1 VLPRPPSEDDPR
13 EARPAQNKQNELVRL
28 QMEITREVGRDAPH
42 IAAMVFGD
50 AKDHPDVVGLPN
62 ARLDAV
68 YRDAF
73 VRQDRTWL
81 QAEAHRD
88 PEQFLKVAERIGVR
102 MPDPANPTPMH
113 PAMAPLAPP
122 SAPAPMAPPMPAA
135 PMGMPQVPMALPPA
149 AEPQLPTI
157 LGPSGQPLPPSGA
170 VGVG

>member
-1 VLPRPPSEDDPR
+1 
-13 EARPAQNKQNELVRL
+13 
-28 QMEITREVGRDAPH
+28 MEITREVGRDAPH
-42 IAAMVFGD
+42 IANMVFGD

-62 ARLDAV
+62 ERLDAV

-73 VRQDRTWL
+73 VRQDRPWL

-102 MPDPANPTPMH
+102 MPDPSNPTPLH

-122 SAPAPMAPPMPAA
+122 AAPAAA
-135 PMGMPQVPMALPPA
+135 PMGMPAPAPMGLPPV

-157 LGPSGQPLPPSGA
+157 LGPSGQPLPPSGL
-170 VGVG
+170 V